1 MEAIS
6 CKTVG
11 TANTQNTVK
20 INTMYS
26 CKCSIYLIFEEK
38 TKKKQMLCL
47 TLGLVHYHQ
56 KKHHLY
62 ELDHTPVKKK
72 NQMINYLIREYVVH
86 MLSTD
91 VGEMIGAGY

>member
-6 CKTVG
+6 YKTVG

-38 TKKKQMLCL
+38 KKPTKQMLL

-62 ELDHTPVKKK
+62 ELDHTPVEK
-72 NQMINYLIREYVVH
+72 NSNDKL
-86 MLSTD
+86 
-91 VGEMIGAGY
+91 